1 MIFWIAVIV
10 TIIAGL
16 LAFVASHYDWFEV
29 YAGSIITFAGG
40 LIATII
46 MLVAIIV
53 AHVGTDGYIAKSYE
67 RYDSLTYQYENNVY
81 DNENDLGKRELLVD
95 IQKWNEDLANNR
107 ENQDDFWVGIFTANI
122 YDQFAFIEWEEE

>member
-10 TIIAGL
+10 TIIAL
-16 LAFVASHYDWFEV
+16 SLALVAERCVWLNV
-29 YAGSIITFAGG
+29 MAGSAITFGVG
-40 LIATII
+40 LVVSLI
-46 MLVAIIV
+46 MLLVIIV
-53 AHVGTDGYIAKSYE
+53 EHAGNDGYVAKMYE